1 MTVIEDFNL
10 LSEEEQIK
18 FAEDLVAKINAEHL
32 FTSEVNWV
40 LNDVWANEQDGNL
53 EISLIDEEGLD
64 LELEATWQCGD
75 EDEAERDPGHDVADI
90 ESAFSA
96 ATYYFKDT
104 TPVTV
109 DGYTLTLEV
118 TDAEAGDTV
127 EVYADEVSEED
138 DGIGWYDH
146 FGYQGYDSRPYIEVS
161 GRIVK
166 NCSVG
171 VQITV
176 APAAAEFERAEAA
189 DAPVEDT
196 TGEDV
201 LEEL

>member
-1 MTVIEDFNL
+1 MAVIEDFNL

-32 FTSEVNWV
+32 FTSEVDWT

-75 EDEAERDPGHDVADI
+75 EDEAERDPGHDADI

-104 TPVTV
+104 APVTV

-127 EVYADEVSEED
+127 EVFADEVSEED
-138 DGIGWYDH
+138 GETYLEPIEDDNEFNEIGK
-146 FGYQGYDSRPYIEVS
+146 I
-161 GRIVK
+161 
-166 NCSVG
+166 
-171 VQITV
+171 
-176 APAAAEFERAEAA
+176 FEERLSELF
-189 DAPVEDT
+189 DLD
-196 TGEDV
+196 
-201 LEEL
+201 EE